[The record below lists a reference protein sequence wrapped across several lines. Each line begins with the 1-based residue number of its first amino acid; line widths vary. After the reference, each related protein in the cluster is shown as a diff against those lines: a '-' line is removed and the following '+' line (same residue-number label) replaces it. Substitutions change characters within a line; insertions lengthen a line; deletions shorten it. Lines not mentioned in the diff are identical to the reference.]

1 MTYNEDDPFSKWS
14 DLIHKSVY
22 SIDGRKLGFLREVLS
37 DYMFISSGII
47 SLTKY
52 FVPTSHAESIG
63 KKGITLGITSY
74 EARSKYSYSKMKN
87 TLTSLG
93 IMPKSVV
100 QHRPLYDRFLTLRYK
115 ITRNRLAP
123 PLLLFQEFFSLF
135 QGITQIWIYI
145 I

>member
-52 FVPTSHAESIG
+52 FVPISLAESIS

-74 EARSKYSYSKMKN
+74 EAN
-87 TLTSLG
+87 TLTR
-93 IMPKSVV
+93 K
-100 QHRPLYDRFLTLRYK
+100 
-115 ITRNRLAP
+115 
-123 PLLLFQEFFSLF
+123 
-135 QGITQIWIYI
+135 
-145 I
+145 